1 MPVLPAVTLTTDF
14 GLRDAYVAAMKGA
27 MLSVEP
33 ALRLVDVSHDVA
45 PHDVMEAAFLL
56 RQVVPHYPA
65 GTVHLAVVDPG
76 VGTERRA
83 VAARFRV
90 GEAAHVF
97 VGPDNG
103 LLALLVEGLAT
114 GDAPAAG
121 GIVGI
126 EAAVVLD
133 RPDYWRVP
141 TPSRTFHGR
150 DVFGP
155 AAAHAAAGRD
165 VEELG
170 SPVDDLRHLLW
181 AIPLSDDEGVRGW
194 VVHIDR
200 FGNCITNIPG
210 DLIASDPRARNAKC
224 YVGGSVLRGIYD
236 TYADVPTGEPLM
248 LLGSADFL
256 EVGVNGG
263 HAASLLTIRKG
274 SPVDLVYGDAS

>member
-1 MPVLPAVTLTTDF
+1 
-14 GLRDAYVAAMKGA
+14 

-33 ALRLVDVSHDVA
+33 SLRLVDVSHDVA

-76 VGTERRA
+76 VGTDRRP

-90 GEAAHVF
+90 GEASHVF
-97 VGPDNG
+97 IGPDNG
-103 LLALLVEGLAT
+103 LLALLVDGLAT
-114 GDAPAAG
+114 GEAPAAG
-121 GIVGI
+121 GIAGI

-133 RPDYWRVP
+133 RPEYWRGPVP
-141 TPSRTFHGR
+141 SKTFHGR

-155 AAAHAAAGRD
+155 AAAHAAAGRC
-165 VEELG
+165 VEDLG

-200 FGNCITNIPG
+200 FGNCVTNIPG
-210 DLIASDPRARNAKC
+210 ELIARDPRARNAKC
-224 YVGGSVLRGIYD
+224 YVGGTVLRGIHE
-236 TYADVPTGEPLM
+236 TYADVPSGEPLL

-263 HAASLLTIRKG
+263 NAASLLTIRKG
-274 SPVDLVYGDAS
+274 SPVDLVYGEAP